1 MTQIPLFQPP
11 SEWVPPESI
20 PDLSDAKEICIDLET
35 NDVGLNTGIG
45 PGWPVKKGFVAG
57 VAIAVDG
64 WTGYFPINH
73 EGGGNF
79 DQKIFTGQLK
89 KILELPCD
97 KIFHN
102 AMYDVGWLHAM
113 GLKVHGRII
122 DTMIAAPL
130 VDENRFR
137 YSLNELGKHYLAEK
151 KSETLLYD
159 AAKSWGVD
167 AKGEMWKLPPMY
179 VGPYAEQDT
188 VLTLKLWQ
196 FFKSELI
203 KQDLLSI
210 FDLETKL
217 FPILFEMKKKGV
229 RIDLDEAERTK
240 NDFANREKKILDD
253 IYKDTG
259 VAVEVWTPTSVAKA
273 FDAKSIRYETTPKS
287 GQPKFDKN
295 FLTTHPSQLAKNIVE
310 AREINKAR
318 TTFIDTILKHSY
330 RGRIHAEIH
339 QMRSD
344 QGGTVTG
351 RFSYSNPNLQ
361 QIPARNNIIGPRIRR
376 LFIPEEGCKWGTFDY
391 SQQEPRITVHFA
403 KLTNGGLPG
412 SDTVID
418 AYQNE
423 DADFHQV
430 VADMA
435 GIDRKTAKTIN
446 LGMMYG
452 MGKGKL
458 GSELGLDEEDTS
470 DLWKQYHKSVPF
482 VKELADKVSQRAQDV
497 GYIRTL
503 LGRKCRFDLWEPNL
517 FGINKPLPHVEAM
530 REHGKNIR
538 RAFTYKALNKLI
550 QGSAADQ
557 TKQAMIDLHEEGFL
571 PHIQVHD
578 ELNLSVDNP
587 EKYSVIQTIMEN
599 CVDLKVKC
607 KVDVEI
613 GNSWGEIIDISAH
626 EKKIKD
632 G

>member
-1 MTQIPLFQPP
+1 MTQIPMFQPP
-11 SEWVPPESI
+11 SEWTPPQNI
-20 PDLSDAKEICIDLET
+20 PDLSQAKEIAIDLET
-35 NDVGLNTGIG
+35 NDIGLNTGIG

-57 VAIAVDG
+57 VALSVEG
-64 WTGYFPINH
+64 WSGYFPIAH

-79 DQKIFTGQLK
+79 DVKIFTGQLK

-102 AMYDVGWLHAM
+102 AMYDVGWLHSM

-122 DTMIAAPL
+122 DTMIAAPII
-130 VDENRFR
+130 DENRFK
-137 YSLNELGKHYLAEK
+137 YSLNELGKHYLGESK
-151 KSETLLYD
+151 NETLLYE

-179 VGPYAEQDT
+179 VGPYAEKDT
-188 VLTLKLWQ
+188 DLTLKLWQ
-196 FFKSELI
+196 YFKTELT
-203 KQDLLSI
+203 KQDLNSI
-210 FDLETKL
+210 FDLETRL

-229 RIDLDEAERTK
+229 RIDLDQAEKTK
-240 NDFANREKKILDD
+240 NFFAKREKEILNE
-253 IYKDTG
+253 ILKDTG
-259 VAVEVWTPTSVAKA
+259 VAVDIWAAASVAKA
-273 FDAKSIRYETTPKS
+273 FDAKKIKYERTEKS

-295 FLTTHPSQLAKNIVE
+295 FLTTHPSPLAKMVVE

-318 TTFIDTILKHSY
+318 TTFIDTILKHTH

-361 QIPARNNIIGPRIRR
+361 QIPARNNVIGPKIRS
-376 LFIPEEGCKWGTFDY
+376 LFIPEDGCKWGTFDY

-403 KLTNGGLPG
+403 QLTNGGLPG
-412 SDTVID
+412 SDQVID
-418 AYQNE
+418 AYEND

-458 GSELGLDEEDTS
+458 GSELGLDEEDTA
-470 DLWKQYHKSVPF
+470 DLWKQYHKRVPF
-482 VKELADKVSQRAQDV
+482 VKELADKVSSRAQDV
-497 GYIRTL
+497 GFIRTL

-530 REHGKNIR
+530 RDYGKNIR

-578 ELNLSVDNP
+578 ELNLSVENP
-587 EKYSVIQTIMEN
+587 DQYSVIKTIMEN
-599 CVDLKVKC
+599 CVSLKVKC

-613 GNSWGEIIDISAH
+613 GESWGT
-626 EKKIKD
+626 IKEYD
-632 G
+632 KDVHSGG

>member
-1 MTQIPLFQPP
+1 
-11 SEWVPPESI
+11 
-20 PDLSDAKEICIDLET
+20 
-35 NDVGLNTGIG
+35 
-45 PGWPVKKGFVAG
+45 
-57 VAIAVDG
+57 
-64 WTGYFPINH
+64 
-73 EGGGNF
+73 
-79 DQKIFTGQLK
+79 
-89 KILELPCD
+89 
-97 KIFHN
+97 
-102 AMYDVGWLHAM
+102 
-113 GLKVHGRII
+113 
-122 DTMIAAPL
+122 
-130 VDENRFR
+130 
-137 YSLNELGKHYLAEK
+137 
-151 KSETLLYD
+151 
-159 AAKSWGVD
+159 
-167 AKGEMWKLPPMY
+167 MWKLPPMY

-196 FFKSELI
+196 FFKTELV
-203 KQDLLSI
+203 KQDLFSI

-259 VAVEVWTPTSVAKA
+259 VAVEVWTPTSVSKA

-287 GQPKFDKN
+287 CQPKFDKN

-423 DADFHQV
+423 DADFHQI

-458 GSELGLDEEDTS
+458 GSELGLDEEDTA
-470 DLWKQYHKSVPF
+470 DLWKQYHKRVPF

-578 ELNLSVDNP
+578 ELNLSVGNP
-587 EKYSVIQTIMEN
+587 EKYPVIQRIMEN

-613 GNSWGEIIDISAH
+613 GNSWCEIKEVND
-626 EKKIKD
+626 
-632 G
+632 

>member
-35 NDVGLNTGIG
+35 NDIGLNTGIG
-45 PGWPVKKGFVAG
+45 PGWPTKKGFVAG

-130 VDENRFR
+130 IDENRFR

-196 FFKSELI
+196 FFKTELI

-273 FDAKSIRYETTPKS
+273 FDAKSIRYETTSKS

-391 SQQEPRITVHFA
+391 SQQEPRITAHFA

-423 DADFHQV
+423 DADFNQV

-458 GSELGLDEEDTS
+458 GSELGLDEEDTA

-482 VKELADKVSQRAQDV
+482 IKELADKVSQRAQDV

-613 GNSWGEIIDISAH
+613 GKSWGEIIDISAH
-626 EKKIKD
+626 EKKVD
-632 G
+632 D

>member
-1 MTQIPLFQPP
+1 M
-11 SEWVPPESI
+11 
-20 PDLSDAKEICIDLET
+20 
-35 NDVGLNTGIG
+35 
-45 PGWPVKKGFVAG
+45 
-57 VAIAVDG
+57 
-64 WTGYFPINH
+64 
-73 EGGGNF
+73 
-79 DQKIFTGQLK
+79 
-89 KILELPCD
+89 
-97 KIFHN
+97 
-102 AMYDVGWLHAM
+102 
-113 GLKVHGRII
+113 
-122 DTMIAAPL
+122 
-130 VDENRFR
+130 
-137 YSLNELGKHYLAEK
+137 
-151 KSETLLYD
+151 LYE

-179 VGPYAEQDT
+179 VGPYAEKDT
-188 VLTLKLWQ
+188 DLTLKLWQ
-196 FFKSELI
+196 YFKTELT
-203 KQDLLSI
+203 KQDLNSI

-217 FPILFEMKKKGV
+217 FPILFDMKKKGV
-229 RIDLDEAERTK
+229 RIDLDQAEKTK
-240 NDFANREKKILDD
+240 NFFAKREKEILNKIL
-253 IYKDTG
+253 KDTG
-259 VAVEVWTPTSVAKA
+259 VAVDIWAAASVAKA
-273 FDAKSIRYETTPKS
+273 FDAKKIKYERTEKS

-295 FLTTHPSQLAKNIVE
+295 FLTTHPSSLAKMVVE

-318 TTFIDTILKHSY
+318 TTFIDTILKHTH

-361 QIPARNNIIGPRIRR
+361 QIPARNNVIGPKIRS
-376 LFIPEEGCKWGTFDY
+376 LFIPEDGCKWGTFDY

-403 KLTNGGLPG
+403 QLTNGGLPG
-412 SDTVID
+412 SDQVID
-418 AYQNE
+418 AYEND

-470 DLWKQYHKSVPF
+470 DLWKQYHKRVPF
-482 VKELADKVSQRAQDV
+482 VKELGDKVSARAQDV
-497 GYIRTL
+497 GFIRTL

-530 REHGKNIR
+530 RDYGKNIR

-578 ELNLSVDNP
+578 ELNLSVENP
-587 EKYSVIQTIMEN
+587 EQYSVIKTIMEN
-599 CVDLKVKC
+599 CVSLKVKC

-613 GNSWGEIIDISAH
+613 GESWGT
-626 EKKIKD
+626 IKEYD
-632 G
+632 KDVHSGG

>member
-1 MTQIPLFQPP
+1 
-11 SEWVPPESI
+11 
-20 PDLSDAKEICIDLET
+20 
-35 NDVGLNTGIG
+35 
-45 PGWPVKKGFVAG
+45 
-57 VAIAVDG
+57 
-64 WTGYFPINH
+64 
-73 EGGGNF
+73 
-79 DQKIFTGQLK
+79 
-89 KILELPCD
+89 
-97 KIFHN
+97 
-102 AMYDVGWLHAM
+102 
-113 GLKVHGRII
+113 
-122 DTMIAAPL
+122 
-130 VDENRFR
+130 
-137 YSLNELGKHYLAEK
+137 
-151 KSETLLYD
+151 
-159 AAKSWGVD
+159 
-167 AKGEMWKLPPMY
+167 
-179 VGPYAEQDT
+179 
-188 VLTLKLWQ
+188 
-196 FFKSELI
+196 
-203 KQDLLSI
+203 
-210 FDLETKL
+210 
-217 FPILFEMKKKGV
+217 
-229 RIDLDEAERTK
+229 
-240 NDFANREKKILDD
+240 
-253 IYKDTG
+253 
-259 VAVEVWTPTSVAKA
+259 
-273 FDAKSIRYETTPKS
+273 
-287 GQPKFDKN
+287 
-295 FLTTHPSQLAKNIVE
+295 
-310 AREINKAR
+310 
-318 TTFIDTILKHSY
+318 
-330 RGRIHAEIH
+330 
-339 QMRSD
+339 MRSD

-391 SQQEPRITVHFA
+391 SQQEPRITAHFA

-423 DADFHQV
+423 DADFHQI

-458 GSELGLDEEDTS
+458 GSELGLDEEDTA
-470 DLWKQYHKSVPF
+470 DLWKQYHKNVPF

-607 KVDVEI
+607 KVDIEI

-626 EKKIKD
+626 EKKEISD
-632 G
+632 

>member
-11 SEWVPPESI
+11 SEWIPPETI
-20 PDLSDAKEICIDLET
+20 PDLSEAKEICIDLET
-35 NDVGLNTGIG
+35 NDVGLNSNIG

-64 WTGYFPINH
+64 WTGYFPLRH

-79 DQKIFTGQLK
+79 DEKIFIGQLK

-97 KIFHN
+97 KVFHN

-137 YSLNELGKHYLAEK
+137 YALNDLGRHYLGET
-151 KSETLLYD
+151 KSEALLYE

-167 AKGEMWKLPPMY
+167 AKGEMWKLPCMY

-188 VLTLKLWQ
+188 VLTLKLWH
-196 FFKSELI
+196 FFKTELL

-240 NDFANREKKILDD
+240 NDFAKREKKILDT
-253 IYKDTG
+253 IRKDTG
-259 VAVEVWTPTSVAKA
+259 VAVDIWTPTSVAKA
-273 FDAKSIRYETTPKS
+273 FDAENITYDRTPKS

-295 FLTTHPSQLAKNIVE
+295 FLNSHPSQLAKNIVE

-318 TTFIDTILKHSY
+318 TTFIDTILKHTH

-361 QIPARNNIIGPRIRR
+361 QIPARNNVIGPRIRR
-376 LFIPEEGCKWGTFDY
+376 LFISEEGCKWGTFDY

-403 KLTNGGLPG
+403 RLTNGGLPG
-412 SDTVID
+412 SHTVIE
-418 AYQNE
+418 AYENE

-458 GSELGLDEEDTS
+458 GSELGLDEEDTA
-470 DLWKQYHKSVPF
+470 DLWKQYHKRVPF
-482 VKELADKVSQRAQDV
+482 VKELADKVSSRAQEV

-517 FGINKPLPHVEAM
+517 FGINKPLPRDEAE

-578 ELNLSVDNP
+578 ELNLSVENP
-587 EKYSVIQTIMEN
+587 EQYSVIKKIMEN
-599 CVDLKVKC
+599 CVELKVKC
-607 KVDVEI
+607 KVDVEV
-613 GNSWGEIIDISAH
+613 GNSWGEIKEVND
-626 EKKIKD
+626 
-632 G
+632 